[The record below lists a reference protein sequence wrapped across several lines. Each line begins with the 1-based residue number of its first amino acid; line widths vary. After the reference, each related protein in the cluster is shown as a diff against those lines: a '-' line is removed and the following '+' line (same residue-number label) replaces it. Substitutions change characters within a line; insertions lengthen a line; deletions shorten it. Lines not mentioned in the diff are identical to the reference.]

1 MRKRIFSFSE
11 QRHVEKKYYR
21 SYLFQ
26 TFTNFAF
33 IAKEKNHHFPS
44 SLFLFEQQRAM
55 TILIMLLLMLVAVL
69 DAQTL
74 PQSYI
79 RLSSL
84 GESFQPA
91 NSIELLGT
99 LSVSSLLRCGYG
111 KNEHFH

>member
-1 MRKRIFSFSE
+1 MLKN
-11 QRHVEKKYYR
+11 KYYR

-26 TFTNFAF
+26 IFTNFAF
-33 IAKEKNHHFPS
+33 MAKEKKHHFPS
-44 SLFLFEQQRAM
+44 SLSLFDQQRVM

-91 NSIELLGT
+91 NYIELLGT
-99 LSVSSLLRCGYG
+99 LSVSSPLLCGYG